1 MMQILFI
8 IVSVLMVVL
17 FLGVLFKQTY
27 LLNINVFLIHIILGF
42 IIILYH
48 LVDRSIPYELIG
60 VSLIGVVL
68 LQLKHRDILNNQDGR
83 SFLKRLYHMVYIMVL
98 LTISGLYIA
107 YGPIIINV
115 AGLWMSAIT
124 FTMLFS
130 FISFCIWC
138 SGFIHQRN
146 AFDFDL
152 LLILG
157 AGIFSERVTPLLA
170 RRLDIAVALYEENP
184 ELHLLVSGGQ
194 GPDEPISEARA
205 MQHYLIEQG
214 VPSSHITREPNSVS
228 THENLKF
235 SHRIIQRQY
244 QTKSNILCIT
254 SQFHI
259 LRALRYAQMENVSME
274 GIGSHTPYHFLE
286 ISLLRD
292 FLALMYE
299 YKLLLTIYF
308 GLLFAV
314 SIYSLLIVP
323 FLL

>member
-1 MMQILFI
+1 MTQILFI
-8 IVSVLMVVL
+8 MISVLVVVL
-17 FLGVLFKQTY
+17 FIGALFKQTY
-27 LLNINVFLIHIILGF
+27 LLNINVFMIHILLGF

-48 LVDRSIPYELIG
+48 IFDRSIPYELIA

-68 LQLKHRDILNNQDGR
+68 LQLKHRDILSDHQGR
-83 SFLKRLYHMVYIMVL
+83 LFLKRLYHMVYIMVL
-98 LTISGLYIA
+98 LTISGLYVA
-107 YGPIIINV
+107 YGPMIIDV
-115 AGLWMSAIT
+115 LGLWMSAIT

-138 SGFIHQRN
+138 SGFLHQRN

-170 RRLDIAVALYEENP
+170 RRLDIAVALYDKTP
-184 ELHLLVSGGQ
+184 ELQLLVSGGQ

-205 MQHYLIEQG
+205 MQHYLIEHG
-214 VPSSHITREPNSVS
+214 FPSSQITREPNSVS

-244 QTKSNILCIT
+244 QDKPN
-254 SQFHI
+254 I
-259 LRALRYAQMENVSME
+259 LRALRYAQMERVSMA
-274 GIGSHTPYHFLE
+274 GIGSQTPYHFLE

-308 GLLFAV
+308 GLLFAG
-314 SIYSLLIVP
+314 SIFNLLIVP
-323 FLL
+323 YFF